1 MTTMEGFTPWP
12 KEFGDKYRAAGYWL
26 DQTIS
31 EVLDEC
37 FVKHGSRVALIASG
51 GREFTYAEL
60 GHLVTRL
67 ALHLLNLGLRPYDRL
82 ILQMP
87 NITEVVITYLAT
99 LKAGGIPIMA
109 LFAHR
114 EAEISYFANLSQA
127 RAIAIGA
134 TWRRFDYQEMATQV
148 RNKNPQMEMVL
159 VAGGDP
165 RGDGHSIDALLKD
178 PIEQRLQTSSLPR
191 PAPDLPA
198 VLLLSGGT
206 TGIPKL
212 IPRTHNDYVYNFMC
226 NAEICRLNEN
236 TVSLIAIPQE
246 HNFAIACPGLK
257 GVLSKGGCE
266 VLSENPAPEEM
277 MGLIARYRVTH
288 CVAVPTMIVGMLNH
302 PSRRQYDLSSLEVIL
317 TGGSKLNP
325 EIAMRIKP
333 ELGCDVQQV
342 LGMAEGPLYW
352 TRRDDPQEVKLYT
365 QGRPQSP
372 GDESKI
378 VDPVTGKE
386 VPPGEVGELW
396 CRGPHTIRGYYR
408 APDHNAKAFSAD
420 GFYQSGDLVR
430 LHPSGNVIV
439 EGRIKDCI
447 NRGGEKISAEEVENH
462 ILAHP
467 AVANCAYIAM
477 PDPLLGE
484 RACVYVIPRP
494 GLVITIKA
502 LNDFLLQERKIAKF
516 KLPERLEIVDSFPL
530 TAVGKINKKALR
542 QMIAEKLVREQP

>member
-1 MTTMEGFTPWP
+1 MEGFTPWP
-12 KEFGDKYRAAGYWL
+12 QEFADRYRQAGYWL
-26 DQTIS
+26 DRTIS
-31 EVLDEC
+31 EVMDES
-37 FVKHGSRVALIASG
+37 FVRFGGRPALIASG
-51 GREFTYAEL
+51 GRVFTYQEL
-60 GHLVTRL
+60 GRLVTRM
-67 ALHLLNLGLRPYDRL
+67 ALHLVRLGLRPYDRL

-87 NITEVVITYLAT
+87 NIPEVVITYLAT

-114 EAEISYFANLSQA
+114 EAEISYFAELAEA
-127 RAIAIGA
+127 RAIAVSA
-134 TWRRFDYQEMATQV
+134 SWRGFDYQEMAAQV
-148 RNKNPQMEMVL
+148 QAKNPHLELVL
-159 VAGGDP
+159 VAGPDP
-165 RGDGHSIDALLKD
+165 KHGSHSIDALLKD
-178 PIEQRLQTSSLPR
+178 PLEQRVDPGHLPHQD
-191 PAPDLPA
+191 PNLPA

-212 IPRTHNDYVYNFMC
+212 IPRTHNDYVYNFLC
-226 NAEICRLNEN
+226 NAEVCRLDEH

-266 VLSENPAPEEM
+266 VLSENPGPGDMLE
-277 MGLIARYRVTH
+277 LIDRHRVTH
-288 CVAVPTMIVGMLNH
+288 CIAVPTMIVGLLNH
-302 PSRRQYDLSSLEVIL
+302 PKRQEYNLDSLEVIL

-325 EIAMRIKP
+325 EIALRIAP

-352 TRRDDPQEVKLYT
+352 VRRDDPPEVKLYT

-372 GDESKI
+372 GDEFKI
-378 VDPVTGKE
+378 VDPATGTE

-396 CRGPHTIRGYYR
+396 CRGPHIIRGYYR
-408 APDHNAKAFSAD
+408 APEHNAKAFSAD
-420 GFYQSGDLVR
+420 GYYQSGDLVR

-494 GLVITIKA
+494 GSLITLKA

-516 KLPERLEIVDSFPL
+516 KLPERLELVDSFPL

-542 QMIAEKLVREQP
+542 QLIAEKVAQGQP